1 MKIENLIEIAARL
14 SDAQEILK
22 RGRIDG
28 ALELIDETK
37 RELFFRAHDED
48 GGGRSFS
55 DWCKANGVFVT
66 FTKPGEDEP
75 GAAKNPPLNTQ

>member
-14 SDAQEILK
+14 SDVQELLK
-22 RGRIDG
+22 RGRFEV

-37 RELFFRAHDED
+37 REIFYRAHDED
-48 GGGRSFS
+48 GGGLSFS
-55 DWCKANGVFVT
+55 DWCKVNGIFAT

-75 GAAKNPPLNTQ
+75 GAAQTPPL